1 MGLATPL
8 ALSSTLSPNQ
18 RQRQRWTHLSKPMT
32 MAPLAMAWAKRLPLP
47 SQPLAQLFLPLAMP
61 LAMPLVMPLAMPLG
75 LLALPL
81 ALALAMPLFLI
92 RFLHSHEKNMSLQ
105 LGKTKKKTSLR
116 LRKLRPAGLRRTTV
130 R

>member
-75 LLALPL
+75 LLSMPL

-92 RFLHSHEKNMSLQ
+92 RFLHSHEENMSLQ
-105 LGKTKKKTSLR
+105 H
-116 LRKLRPAGLRRTTV
+116 
-130 R
+130 

>member
-47 SQPLAQLFLPLAMP
+47 SQPLAML
-61 LAMPLVMPLAMPLG
+61 LVMPLAMPLG
-75 LLALPL
+75 LLALPLGLLSMPL

-116 LRKLRPAGLRRTTV
+116 FRKLRPAGLRRTTV

>member
-1 MGLATPL
+1 
-8 ALSSTLSPNQ
+8 
-18 RQRQRWTHLSKPMT
+18 

-47 SQPLAQLFLPLAMP
+47 SLPLAQLSLR
-61 LAMPLVMPLAMPLG
+61 LVMPLGMPLG
-75 LLALPL
+75 LLALPLGLLSMPL

-105 LGKTKKKTSLR
+105 HGKTKKKTSLR
-116 LRKLRPAGLRRTTV
+116 FRKLRPAGLRRTTV